1 MVRNYSIDLVLKFY
15 HRENTLSITQN
26 LARGKRKIDN
36 ISVSTVK
43 YLNKTVYLDK
53 SHSNVISISTHF
65 SCKFTQVNS

>member
-1 MVRNYSIDLVLKFY
+1 MVRNHSIDLVLKFY
-15 HRENTLSITQN
+15 HRENKTN

-53 SHSNVISISTHF
+53 SNSNVISISTHF

>member
-26 LARGKRKIDN
+26 LARDKRKIDN

-65 SCKFTQVNS
+65 